1 MSAAPP
7 RAATIRSP
15 SQAAMGSRAASKFSG
30 MGRGRRNAEAGHATL
45 RKGGRGGG
53 MTVSAATVLLACVA
67 CGSAHHAANRLSL
80 TDLRDRAGGCPLPLA
95 KAATDTGDRG
105 GTLTGSPQS
114 IDIGPD
120 TADFGTIAAVDCT
133 LRLSGTDRL
142 NLTAVAVQH
151 GPATQLLLPALQQDG
166 HMTVTELRAVPRP
179 ADQAGIGQLIPLSTS
194 DSVALV
200 KINVS
205 GAHSAAFVL
214 SSPSLRPA
222 DVDQTATQLAREI
235 D

>member
-1 MSAAPP
+1 
-7 RAATIRSP
+7 
-15 SQAAMGSRAASKFSG
+15 
-30 MGRGRRNAEAGHATL
+30 
-45 RKGGRGGG
+45 

-67 CGSAHHAANRLSL
+67 CGSAHHAANRL
-80 TDLRDRAGGCPLPLA
+80 
-95 KAATDTGDRG
+95 
-105 GTLTGSPQS
+105 
-114 IDIGPD
+114 
-120 TADFGTIAAVDCT
+120 
-133 LRLSGTDRL
+133 

-151 GPATQLLLPALQQDG
+151 GPATQLLLPSLQQDG

-200 KINVS
+200 KINAS
-205 GAHSAAFVL
+205 GAHSAPFVL